1 MFEVSAVQLVL
12 AYDVHLAVCA
22 DLDLARRRL
31 RGDCMFNGEGDELA
45 FCVGASA
52 NEAVN
57 VDAEATPC
65 ALGSELILNAAVAER
80 SKEFYGCLGC
90 RAASVSAANIFFDLP
105 MLTARLSADVSAVL
119 SRVEQRA

>member
-1 MFEVSAVQLVL
+1 MSAVQVVL

-31 RGDCMFNGEGDELA
+31 RGDCMSNGEGDELA

-80 SKEFYGCLGC
+80 SKEFYGCLASAQPS
-90 RAASVSAANIFFDLP
+90 AASVSAANIFFDLP